1 MKEQI
6 ILYNGPNSPF
16 GRKTKI
22 TSLVQEISLEE
33 KIINVYESDFLDK
46 HNPLRKIPTLVINDL
61 TIIDSD
67 NICLHLDSI
76 SKKETKESSYL
87 AIINDLSE
95 DIGISTEETK
105 SLVDVALSSTD
116 PRNVNYEQ
124 LKQEITTFLFIN
136 IFFLI
141 CKL

>member
-1 MKEQI
+1 MK
-6 ILYNGPNSPF
+6 
-16 GRKTKI
+16 
-22 TSLVQEISLEE
+22 
-33 KIINVYESDFLDK
+33 
-46 HNPLRKIPTLVINDL
+46 
-61 TIIDSD
+61 
-67 NICLHLDSI
+67 
-76 SKKETKESSYL
+76 KKETKKSSYL
-87 AIINDLSE
+87 AIINSLSE

-105 SLVDVALSSTD
+105 NLVDVALSSTD

>member
-1 MKEQI
+1 MK
-6 ILYNGPNSPF
+6 
-16 GRKTKI
+16 
-22 TSLVQEISLEE
+22 
-33 KIINVYESDFLDK
+33 
-46 HNPLRKIPTLVINDL
+46 
-61 TIIDSD
+61 
-67 NICLHLDSI
+67 
-76 SKKETKESSYL
+76 KKETKESSYL

-95 DIGISTEETK
+95 DIGISTDETK

>member
-1 MKEQI
+1 MK
-6 ILYNGPNSPF
+6 
-16 GRKTKI
+16 
-22 TSLVQEISLEE
+22 
-33 KIINVYESDFLDK
+33 
-46 HNPLRKIPTLVINDL
+46 
-61 TIIDSD
+61 
-67 NICLHLDSI
+67 
-76 SKKETKESSYL
+76 KKETKESSYL
-87 AIINDLSE
+87 AIISDLSE

-105 SLVDVALSSTD
+105 SLVDVALPSTD

>member
-1 MKEQI
+1 MK
-6 ILYNGPNSPF
+6 
-16 GRKTKI
+16 
-22 TSLVQEISLEE
+22 
-33 KIINVYESDFLDK
+33 
-46 HNPLRKIPTLVINDL
+46 
-61 TIIDSD
+61 
-67 NICLHLDSI
+67 
-76 SKKETKESSYL
+76 KKQTKESSYL

-116 PRNVNYEQ
+116 PRDVNYEH
-124 LKQEITTFLFIN
+124 LKEEITTFLIIN

>member
-1 MKEQI
+1 MK
-6 ILYNGPNSPF
+6 
-16 GRKTKI
+16 
-22 TSLVQEISLEE
+22 
-33 KIINVYESDFLDK
+33 
-46 HNPLRKIPTLVINDL
+46 
-61 TIIDSD
+61 
-67 NICLHLDSI
+67 
-76 SKKETKESSYL
+76 KKETKETSYL

-95 DIGISTEETK
+95 DIGISAEETK

-116 PRNVNYEQ
+116 PRDVNYEQ